1 MYASYASVLCNYIS
15 ATPKHTIIE
24 ISMIST
30 GLPQVVG
37 KWSIVSVK
45 YYTRWWS
52 REIELGMIAFGRA
65 TRKQDEWY
73 VSA

>member
-1 MYASYASVLCNYIS
+1 M
-15 ATPKHTIIE
+15 TIE
-24 ISMIST
+24 IIMIST

-52 REIELGMIAFGRA
+52 REIELSMIAFGRA

>member
-1 MYASYASVLCNYIS
+1 M
-15 ATPKHTIIE
+15 TIE
-24 ISMIST
+24 IIMIST

-52 REIELGMIAFGRA
+52 REIELSMIAFGRA
-65 TRKQDEWY
+65 TRKQGEWY